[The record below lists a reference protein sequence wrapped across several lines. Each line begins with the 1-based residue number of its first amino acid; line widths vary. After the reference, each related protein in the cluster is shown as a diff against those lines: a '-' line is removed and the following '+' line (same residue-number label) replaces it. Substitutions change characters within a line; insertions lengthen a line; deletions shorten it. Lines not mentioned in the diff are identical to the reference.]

1 MVKMDDDNDSSSS
14 SVSIHAHDSEEER
27 PMDVESPVE
36 ASEDDEE
43 EILLYV
49 DFPDFDESNLFDLS
63 KDATIELSGLMEATP
78 SCRISN
84 LNFVGR
90 HEINLGT
97 QLFFRS
103 NGHGAI
109 GNSKLTQQH
118 ASKEEPC
125 VYLGKTNSV
134 LRFKLQSIDK
144 PDK

>member
-1 MVKMDDDNDSSSS
+1 MDDDNDSSSS
-14 SVSIHAHDSEEER
+14 ANIHAHDSEGER
-27 PMDVESPVE
+27 PMDVELPVE
-36 ASEDDEE
+36 STQDDEE

-63 KDATIELSGLMEATP
+63 TDATLELSGLMEATP
-78 SCRISN
+78 SCRINN

-103 NGHGAI
+103 NGHGAA

-118 ASKEEPC
+118 ASKQESC
-125 VYLGKTNSV
+125 VYLGKSNSV

>member
-1 MVKMDDDNDSSSS
+1 MDNDNDSSSS
-14 SVSIHAHDSEEER
+14 IHVHAHDSEGEM
-27 PMDVESPVE
+27 PMDIEPPVES
-36 ASEDDEE
+36 SEEDEE

-63 KDATIELSGLMEATP
+63 TDATIELSGLMEATP
-78 SCRISN
+78 SCRINN

-103 NGHGAI
+103 KGNGAVGTSA
-109 GNSKLTQQH
+109 QQH
-118 ASKEEPC
+118 GSKEKKSCE
-125 VYLGKTNSV
+125 YLGKSNSV

-144 PDK
+144 PDDKDE

>member
-1 MVKMDDDNDSSSS
+1 MDDDNDSSSS
-14 SVSIHAHDSEEER
+14 VNIHAHDSEGER
-27 PMDVESPVE
+27 PMDVELPVE
-36 ASEDDEE
+36 PSQDDEE

-63 KDATIELSGLMEATP
+63 TDAILELSGLMEATP
-78 SCRISN
+78 SCRINN

-103 NGHGAI
+103 NGHGAA

-118 ASKEEPC
+118 ASKQESC
-125 VYLGKTNSV
+125 AYLGKSNSV
-134 LRFKLQSIDK
+134 LRFKLLSIDK

>member
-1 MVKMDDDNDSSSS
+1 MDDDNDSSSS
-14 SVSIHAHDSEEER
+14 VNIHAQGEE
-27 PMDVESPVE
+27 PMDVEFPVE
-36 ASEDDEE
+36 STQDDEE

-63 KDATIELSGLMEATP
+63 TDATLELSGLMEATP
-78 SCRISN
+78 SCRINN

-103 NGHGAI
+103 NGHGAA

-118 ASKEEPC
+118 ASKQESC
-125 VYLGKTNSV
+125 AYLGKSNSV